1 LRRRSGAGGHGVSQG
16 AKAKSPAYID
26 GRVPALLLRE
36 GQAIKVTF

>member
-1 LRRRSGAGGHGVSQG
+1 LAQHSKNGAVL
-16 AKAKSPAYID
+16 KDID